1 MSRLRS
7 GEIKI
12 NEGNG
17 MEVKNDETRNGG
29 TVVKY
34 ELVVVIKKANAYDV
48 TSATI
53 TAKTQGNRRQQ
64 GKRANAKP
72 TTIVAMEQWQ
82 WVIPEN
88 INT

>member
-34 ELVVVIKKANAYDV
+34 ELVVVIKKGNAYDV
-48 TSATI
+48 T
-53 TAKTQGNRRQQ
+53 
-64 GKRANAKP
+64 
-72 TTIVAMEQWQ
+72 
-82 WVIPEN
+82 
-88 INT
+88 